1 MGSEGRG
8 CLIFLDEDACFRGKG
23 GCGCETEGAGG
34 FGGREGCA
42 DGAWIEGD
50 GDLDEASI

>member
-42 DGAWIEGD
+42 DGA
-50 GDLDEASI
+50 